1 MKKIV
6 LGISGGISFL
16 VFLIL
21 LLVTNRLGSSQMT
34 QSAAQRWSNDGKA
47 SQVSCFF
54 SVGSGITENEILDF

>member
-16 VFLIL
+16 IFLVL
-21 LLVTNRLGSSQMT
+21 LFVSGSLGSSQLSQT
-34 QSAAQRWSNDGKA
+34 VAERWSSDGKS

-54 SVGSGITENEILDF
+54 SVGSGITEDELIEF